1 MDNFS
6 PDFIIKCE
14 CFEDLM
20 EEKMRWIDGWKGVGR
35 MRGSS
40 IFNIKTQ

>member
-20 EEKMRWIDGWKGVGR
+20 EERMGWIDGLEGVGEFG
-35 MRGSS
+35 MSPI
-40 IFNIKTQ
+40 IFIKTQ